1 MSDIFDLLPTCLT
14 FFFLPFLSNQIARIW
29 CVRFLEPTFFSF
41 LFLEKKIP
49 QSEKFC
55 VRF

>member
-1 MSDIFDLLPTCLT
+1 MVCEIFRA
-14 FFFLPFLSNQIARIW
+14 NI
-29 CVRFLEPTFFSF
+29 FSF